1 MEQGL
6 FEGRRGTKRLK
17 AIEKQLE
24 KVLEEFST
32 DYENSPEMHFLKE
45 EIKWE
50 GTAELVFVM
59 AMRNVHFEWNGLRDL
74 GFLRL
79 CKKWIEGEKLQTL
92 TSKDAAA
99 MVKSVLPEEM
109 CQELSEELSA
119 LEIF

>member
-6 FEGRRGTKRLK
+6 FEGRRGSKRLK

-32 DYENSPEMHFLKE
+32 DYENSSEMHFLKE

-79 CKKWIEGEKLQTL
+79 CKKWIEGGKLQTL